1 MEVRNYRPEDRCELE
16 RIHRESGLDYKFP
29 DLDNP
34 LFFVRKVLETNGRVH
49 AALVLKVCAETYLL
63 LGEGKPQDRFLAMEA
78 LQGSVLTEAYQ
89 KGLDEIH
96 AAIPEIGF
104 DKRLAQLGWEKDR
117 PGWHL
122 WTRSTECREANS
134 PEKSD
139 R

>member
-1 MEVRNYRPEDRCELE
+1 MGVRNYRPEDRGELE
-16 RIHRESGLDYKFP
+16 QIHRQLGIDYQFP
-29 DLDNP
+29 NLENP

-63 LGEGKPQDRFLAMEA
+63 LGEGKPQDRFLAMKL
-78 LQGSVLTEAYQ
+78 LQDSVLAEAYS

-117 PGWHL
+117 PGWNL
-122 WTRSTECREANS
+122 WTRSTFAIGSKPSR
-134 PEKSD
+134 
-139 R
+139 